1 MYSKYFVHSLG
12 KVYWTEYK
20 AHTAAIRGHSW
31 PLVPVRDLKS
41 RLRHRVTNTMRAC
54 MATFILLQSSLSFLS
69 LHFFTLFKKRY
80 GEITQEAARYPL
92 FVIKSKGWD
101 AAAKP
106 SVLVTGGTH
115 GYETSG
121 VQGALLFAEK
131 EMVTTFSSSHPYFCL
146 AYSNVILFY
155 LLGWPRASRAW
166 TL

>member
-1 MYSKYFVHSLG
+1 MHGHFYFITIFFKL
-12 KVYWTEYK
+12 
-20 AHTAAIRGHSW
+20 
-31 PLVPVRDLKS
+31 
-41 RLRHRVTNTMRAC
+41 
-54 MATFILLQSSLSFLS
+54 LS
-69 LHFFTLFKKRY
+69 LHLFTLFKKRY

-131 EMVTTFSSSHPYFCL
+131 EMVTTFSSSHPSVLHIQMSSYFT
-146 AYSNVILFY
+146 YSVGQELQE
-155 LLGWPRASRAW
+155 LG
-166 TL
+166 LYD